1 MPTAMSLPSFGSA
14 TSRGYRG
21 ETAAMFRIL
30 VLSAVLLVPTS
41 LAGQRLTPV
50 PSYAGA
56 PPPSLARAAGFDRTP
71 FSTEIPHTYWLEGGI
86 IGGGSVGVV
95 SALYFRGLGESGD
108 RTAGTIAGFVFGGVV
123 GFTAGALIGGQ
134 FHKSSHTR
142 P

>member
-21 ETAAMFRIL
+21 ETATMFRIL
-30 VLSAVLLVPTS
+30 VLSAVLVVPTS

-95 SALYFRGLGESGD
+95 SALYYGRRGRAVDPLGAPLPGYAPE
-108 RTAGTIAGFVFGGVV
+108 
-123 GFTAGALIGGQ
+123 AGAAHRDTWGG
-134 FHKSSHTR
+134 R
-142 P
+142 RRRAVRRRRRR